1 MSRLVRLL
9 LICIIAAAIP
19 LKGLAAV
26 MMIGCGPGHQR
37 QVAAS
42 TPAHHGESAST
53 KASHVDAAESQA
65 TAGSLDASELVDS
78 ADDTSR
84 AASEASS
91 ASALKMKCS
100 SCSPCCAAAAPAPD
114 QQTSSPDLQASRFSF
129 NDTGYVGVV
138 TDVPHR
144 PPRTFLA

>member
-26 MMIGCGPGHQR
+26 TMISCGPGHQR

-42 TPAHHGESAST
+42 TPAHHGEAPST
-53 KASHVDAAESQA
+53 MASHHGAAETA
-65 TAGSLDASELVDS
+65 TPGSLEASESVDNEDETS
-78 ADDTSR
+78 A
-84 AASEASS
+84 AASKGS

-100 SCSPCCAAAAPAPD
+100 SCSPCCAAAAPAPE
-114 QQTSSPDLQASRFSF
+114 QQTHSPDPQASRFSF

-144 PPRTFLA
+144 PPRTVLA